1 MKSKIMKFFSDLGRS
16 LMMPVAALAACGII
30 LGITSALLKTQVQDA
45 VPFLTASV
53 PLFIITTLNK
63 VSGIVFTLLP
73 VLFAISIAFGLAKED
88 KGVAAFAGFIGYYTF
103 LVASSCMISTGI
115 MDFSAMKISNI
126 LGVDTVDMG
135 ALAGIMAGLVTAK
148 LHNKYHK
155 VQFPAAIAFYG
166 GKRFVALVVL
176 VSMTVIGLVMP
187 LIWAPISVGI
197 DGLGRIIRS
206 SGAFGVF
213 IFGTLERLLIP
224 TGLHHVLN
232 SLFRT
237 TAIGGTYHGVEG
249 CLNIFLQFLDQ
260 APLSDMK
267 PYTQFLGQGK
277 MPYMLFGLPAAALA
291 IYRTTPQDKKAKVK
305 ALMIAGVAAC
315 FVSGITE
322 PLEFSFMFIAPAL
335 FVFHAIMGGISFMLM
350 SLLGVIVGN
359 TGGGFIDFLL
369 WGVFQPGSHWY
380 WVIVPW
386 EAIEEKYAALF
397 PGKKGMPAKPLRTAL
412 GSLLIQK
419 QLQFS
424 DRELVEE
431 IRENPYF
438 QYFIGLP
445 GYQDTIPFVP
455 SLLVEFRKRLTAEV
469 LEEIDLC
476 DDLSKQLAT
485 IRTLVEQQ
493 QYMYENK
500 VHSVPDRIV
509 SISQPYIRP
518 IARGKAKAPV
528 EFGAKLDL
536 SIDENGIARL
546 ERLSF
551 DAYNES
557 DVFITAVENYKSRTG
572 HYPERV
578 LVDQIYRNRTN
589 RAFCSEHGIR
599 ISGPALGRPK
609 KDNKVDKKQEYID
622 NNDRIEVERAFSL
635 AKRRYGLG
643 LITAKLDTNTK
654 SSIALSII
662 AMNVNLLTVV
672 SFAQILVSLFS
683 RNKLMH
689 CTVKYMKNKSYK
701 DLAIC

>member
-1 MKSKIMKFFSDLGRS
+1 MYKFD
-16 LMMPVAALAACGII
+16 
-30 LGITSALLKTQVQDA
+30 KNHQ
-45 VPFLTASV
+45 
-53 PLFIITTLNK
+53 
-63 VSGIVFTLLP
+63 
-73 VLFAISIAFGLAKED
+73 FGLA
-88 KGVAAFAGFIGYYTF
+88 
-103 LVASSCMISTGI
+103 
-115 MDFSAMKISNI
+115 DFNQP
-126 LGVDTVDMG
+126 MG
-135 ALAGIMAGLVTAK
+135 L
-148 LHNKYHK
+148 
-155 VQFPAAIAFYG
+155 
-166 GKRFVALVVL
+166 
-176 VSMTVIGLVMP
+176 
-187 LIWAPISVGI
+187 
-197 DGLGRIIRS
+197 
-206 SGAFGVF
+206 
-213 IFGTLERLLIP
+213 
-224 TGLHHVLN
+224 
-232 SLFRT
+232 
-237 TAIGGTYHGVEG
+237 
-249 CLNIFLQFLDQ
+249 
-260 APLSDMK
+260 
-267 PYTQFLGQGK
+267 K
-277 MPYMLFGLPAAALA
+277 MNPEN
-291 IYRTTPQDKKAKVK
+291 RWVKKAET
-305 ALMIAGVAAC
+305 I
-315 FVSGITE
+315 
-322 PLEFSFMFIAPAL
+322 
-335 FVFHAIMGGISFMLM
+335 
-350 SLLGVIVGN
+350 
-359 TGGGFIDFLL
+359 
-369 WGVFQPGSHWY
+369 
-380 WVIVPW
+380 PW

-445 GYQDTIPFVP
+445 GYQDAIPFVP

-469 LEEIDLC
+469 LEEINEMIIAYNAPEDPPPTGGEGINEESGTNSGTLILDATCAPQNISYPQDVNLLNEAREKLEKMIDIICYEQNYYKPRMYRQKARKDYLNLAKCKKRTAKKIRKAIKAQLQYIRRDLRYIDAFLEEIDLC

-518 IARGKAKAPV
+518 IVSGKAKAPV

-557 DVFITAVENYKSRTG
+557 DVLITAVENYKSRTG

-599 ISGPALGRPK
+599 ISGSALGRPK
-609 KDNKVDKKQEYID
+609 KDNNVDKKQEYID

-635 AKRRYGLG
+635 EKRRYGLG
-643 LITAKLDTNTK
+643 LITAKLDTTTK

-662 AMNVNLLTVV
+662 AMNVNRLTVV

-689 CTVKYMKNKSYK
+689 CTVKYMKNKSYR